1 MESKSIYYVDVRPV
15 LIRNRASRSDR
26 TMAFE
31 IIKCRQT
38 GKELSLK
45 QDQFDRSVLL
55 KWGID
60 TKHFVPFSIRRVWQ
74 DQPD

>member
-1 MESKSIYYVDVRPV
+1 MESKNIYYVDVRPV
-15 LIRNRASRSDR
+15 LVKNRASRSDR

-31 IIKCRQT
+31 IIRCRQA
-38 GKELSLK
+38 GRELSLK

-60 TKHFVPFSIRRVWQ
+60 TKYFVPLAMRRNWQ
-74 DQPD
+74 EQPD